1 MDRAMKVS
9 VVNLGICNLGS
20 LIEAFRRIG
29 VSCEIVN
36 DANAVERCSSLVLP
50 GVGSFGDG
58 MAAIQ
63 RLGLAEAIKG
73 HAQAGKKLLGI
84 CLGMQLLFE
93 ESEEHGNHQ
102 GLGIFAG
109 QVVKLRKT
117 SPAARIPNMGWC
129 EVIPHENRSS
139 LFAAGPQDFYFI
151 HSFHCD
157 CRNRDDVAATI
168 DFGYPVTA
176 AAQRGN
182 LLGVQ
187 FHPEK
192 SQDAGLALLERF
204 ALLP

>member
-1 MDRAMKVS
+1 MKVS

-29 VSCEIVN
+29 VSCEIVE
-36 DANAVERCSSLVLP
+36 DANAVARSTTLVLP

-58 MAAIQ
+58 MAAIR
-63 RLGLAEAIKG
+63 RLGLAESIQR

-109 QVVKLRKT
+109 RVVKLKKK

-129 EVIPHENRSS
+129 EVIPAGNGGS
-139 LFAAGPQDFYFI
+139 LFAAQPQDFYFI
-151 HSFHCD
+151 HSFHCE
-157 CRNRDDVAATI
+157 CRNPDDLAATI

-176 AAQRGN
+176 AVERGN
-182 LLGVQ
+182 LRGVQ

-192 SQDAGLALLERF
+192 SQDAGLGLLQRF
-204 ALLP
+204 AALP

>member
-1 MDRAMKVS
+1 MKIS

-29 VSCEIVN
+29 VSCEIVE
-36 DANAVERCSSLVLP
+36 DASAVAQSTALVLP

-73 HAQAGKKLLGI
+73 HAQSGKKLLGI

-93 ESEEHGNHQ
+93 ESEEHGKHQ

-109 QVVKLRKT
+109 RVVKLSKT

-129 EVIPHENRSS
+129 EVIPYASGSS
-139 LFAAGPQDFYFI
+139 LFAAEPQDFYFI
-151 HSFHCD
+151 HSFHCN
-157 CRNRDDVAATI
+157 CSNPDDVAATI

-204 ALLP
+204 ATLP

>member
-1 MDRAMKVS
+1 MKIS

-29 VSCEIVN
+29 VSCDIVA
-36 DANAVERCSSLVLP
+36 DASAVERCSSLVLP

-58 MAAIQ
+58 MAAIH
-63 RLGLAEAIKG
+63 RLGLAESIKD

-84 CLGMQLLFE
+84 CLGMQLLLE

-102 GLGIFAG
+102 GLGIVAG
-109 QVVKLRKT
+109 RVVKLKKT
-117 SPAARIPNMGWC
+117 SPATRIPNMGWC
-129 EVIPHENRSS
+129 EVTPSSSRRS
-139 LFAAGPQDFYFI
+139 LFTAEPQDFYFI
-151 HSFHCD
+151 HSFHCE
-157 CRNRDDVAATI
+157 CRNPEDVAATI
-168 DFGYPVTA
+168 DFGYSVTA
-176 AAQRGN
+176 AVERGN

-204 ALLP
+204 ASLP